1 MCNANIMKQF
11 LLVLLLTTIF
21 SCKREKLSDENIM
34 QIVVNPIEGDIVLSE
49 DKYFSDYIKD
59 KDLDA
64 IPFWEFDSV
73 VTITRG
79 NREISE
85 KISYQSL
92 SDMTPVVYGD
102 ESIPYLSFGEV
113 RREAKSPGADKAI
126 FVYDR
131 ATAMEFLS
139 VLPSAYMLTAPT
151 TAQVL
156 EKYGLTQKKCEIP
169 NERCKDVFVF
179 QKGYKFSD
187 FERCFI
193 DILSETK
200 NKIEFDLH

>member
-1 MCNANIMKQF
+1 
-11 LLVLLLTTIF
+11 
-21 SCKREKLSDENIM
+21 
-34 QIVVNPIEGDIVLSE
+34 
-49 DKYFSDYIKD
+49 
-59 KDLDA
+59 
-64 IPFWEFDSV
+64 
-73 VTITRG
+73 
-79 NREISE
+79 
-85 KISYQSL
+85 
-92 SDMTPVVYGD
+92 MTPVVYGD